1 MVIINDYLLENH
13 LGKLSFTNVDT
24 KEKLSIEEL
33 TIDLYNNISVNFKDN
48 DDLSNLGILVTF
60 INNSD
65 VNANIDLTIS
75 NSDELLLSI
84 YSLKFY
90 SDVIN
95 ALKFNTVEVVLDDK
109 NKKEWLKAVLCTIN
123 NSSVSSIDVY
133 NRINSGLVL
142 EDKTTTTYKFN
153 SFDVLLKNI
162 SEEEDIK
169 IIGGID
175 IIMKE
180 PLNNYTIIELY
191 DTLKNYS
198 IFVNSVIREI
208 RLFADNIEKFSLDK
222 NEKEMYNE
230 ICNIVNVVY
239 TSNSSAT
246 TRTVLDKNKKEI
258 YYNI

>member
-1 MVIINDYLLENH
+1 MVIINDYLLVNH
-13 LGKLSFTNVDT
+13 LGKLVFTNVDT
-24 KEKLSIEEL
+24 KRTLSMEEL
-33 TIDLYNNISVNFKDN
+33 TIDLYNSISVNFKDD
-48 DDLSNLGILVTF
+48 DDLSNLGRLVTF
-60 INNSD
+60 INKSD

-75 NSDELLLSI
+75 NSDELLSSI

-95 ALKFNTVEVVLDDK
+95 ALKFNTVEVVLADK
-109 NKKEWLKAVLCTIN
+109 DKKEWLKAVLCTLN
-123 NSSVSSIDVY
+123 NSSVGSIDVY

-180 PLNNYTIIELY
+180 PLNNYTIVELY
-191 DTLKNYS
+191 DAIKNDS
-198 IFVNSVIREI
+198 IFGNNVIREI

-222 NEKEMYNE
+222 SEKEMYNE

-246 TRTVLDKNKKEI
+246 TRTVFDKNKKEI